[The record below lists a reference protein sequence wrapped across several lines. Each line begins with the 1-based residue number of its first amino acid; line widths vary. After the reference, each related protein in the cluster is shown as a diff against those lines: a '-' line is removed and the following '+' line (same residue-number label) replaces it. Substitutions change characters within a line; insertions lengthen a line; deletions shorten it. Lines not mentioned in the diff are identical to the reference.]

1 MMQTRFLQPSSWP
14 FHNIINTTLD
24 QTGFYGLNMDTL
36 VVDDHEFS
44 SLFTNTEDSS
54 EISSDP
60 NFQTTFS
67 SDEYVQLPILDDDEM
82 QVITYPGENFCHDMA
97 DFEPISSGAI
107 EDVGIWL
114 DERDGDEG
122 YIPPELSN
130 ELDVWSPCLSVKSS
144 EASVVLPSLIL
155 PRDDME
161 IDIQLGLHHLLK
173 AYGEAMEMGQREL
186 VKVLVR
192 SINEKANPIGEAL
205 QRVTFNF
212 FQSTEN
218 QGDYLKQES
227 IKNFEAAFKAFYQ
240 MFPYGRFAHFT
251 ANSAILE
258 AIPDDAEV
266 IHIVDF
272 DIGEGVQYPPMI
284 EAIVQKQKTLRLTS
298 IKSENVSNFARWK
311 FEDTK
316 KRLFDHA
323 RPFGLKLQVEETSM
337 KDLVSEIKGSKGGE
351 REWLAFNCM
360 VGLPHM
366 GRRRSMS
373 HVMEFLKISKEL
385 LAYSA
390 ASKGV
395 ASVVLPS
402 LILPRDDMEIDIQLG
417 LHHLLKAY
425 GEAMEMGQRELVKVL
440 VRSINEKAN
449 PIGEAL
455 QRVTF
460 NFFQSTENQGDY
472 LKQESIKN
480 FEAAFKA
487 FYQMFPYGRFA
498 HFTANSAILEA
509 IPDDAEV
516 IHIVDFDIGEGVQY
530 PPMIEAIVQKQK
542 TLRLTSIK
550 SENVSNFARWKF
562 EDTKKRLFDHA
573 RPFGLKLQV
582 EETSMKDLVSEIK
595 GSKGGERE
603 WLAFNCMVGL
613 PHMGRRR
620 SMSHVM
626 EFLKISK
633 ELLAYSAASKGVVT
647 FGDGEA
653 EERQRNCSEYGSFFD
668 GHLRHYQALSES
680 MEWNFPDYLTEAR
693 IAMESLFVAPY
704 VCSSSWF
711 HKWEETREGFDL
723 QDGAGLQGWRLN
735 KEMLTEAREIVKKGE
750 SSYEIRIEEQIENEM
765 VLTWKGT
772 PLVRVSTWM

>member
-107 EDVGIWL
+107 EDLGIWL

-130 ELDVWSPCLSVKSS
+130 ELDLWSPCLSVKSS

-155 PRDDME
+155 PRDEME

-192 SINEKANPIGEAL
+192 SIKEKANPIGEAL

-240 MFPYGRFAHFT
+240 MFPYGRFAHFA

-390 ASKGV
+390 
-395 ASVVLPS
+395 
-402 LILPRDDMEIDIQLG
+402 
-417 LHHLLKAY
+417 
-425 GEAMEMGQRELVKVL
+425 
-440 VRSINEKAN
+440 
-449 PIGEAL
+449 
-455 QRVTF
+455 T
-460 NFFQSTENQGDY
+460 
-472 LKQESIKN
+472 
-480 FEAAFKA
+480 
-487 FYQMFPYGRFA
+487 
-498 HFTANSAILEA
+498 
-509 IPDDAEV
+509 
-516 IHIVDFDIGEGVQY
+516 
-530 PPMIEAIVQKQK
+530 
-542 TLRLTSIK
+542 
-550 SENVSNFARWKF
+550 
-562 EDTKKRLFDHA
+562 
-573 RPFGLKLQV
+573 
-582 EETSMKDLVSEIK
+582 
-595 GSKGGERE
+595 
-603 WLAFNCMVGL
+603 
-613 PHMGRRR
+613 
-620 SMSHVM
+620 
-626 EFLKISK
+626 
-633 ELLAYSAASKGVVT
+633 SKGVVT